1 MKVVEKISL
10 VIFSIIILAISLT
23 TCFIISGWLEI
34 SVISDL
40 IEKVLTN
47 QTGGITLL
55 VVSTILAILSV
66 ICIFSAPSTK
76 ENSKEGIL
84 LENENG
90 KLLVSK
96 YTIESLANSVIKNFD
111 SIENSNTRVE
121 VDRENKISIFITL
134 SVYSEAVIKDL
145 AANIQENIKEEVK
158 KSLDLEIKEVN
169 IRVKSI
175 NSKKENIVKE

>member
-1 MKVVEKISL
+1 MKFVERFSL
-10 VIFSIIILAISLT
+10 VIFSIIILAMALV
-23 TCFIISGWLEI
+23 TCFMISGWLE
-34 SVISDL
+34 VEVMADL
-40 IEKVLTN
+40 TKTVLSHEVF
-47 QTGGITLL
+47 GIVAL

-66 ICIFSAPSTK
+66 VCIFSTPSTK
-76 ENSKEGIL
+76 ENQKEGIL

-96 YTIESLANSVIKNFD
+96 YTIESLANSVIRNFD
-111 SIENSNTRVE
+111 SIENHSTRVE
-121 VDRENKISIFITL
+121 VDNENKISIFITL
-134 SVYSEAVIKDL
+134 SVFSEAVIKDL
-145 AANIQENIKEEVK
+145 AAKIQEDIKNEVK